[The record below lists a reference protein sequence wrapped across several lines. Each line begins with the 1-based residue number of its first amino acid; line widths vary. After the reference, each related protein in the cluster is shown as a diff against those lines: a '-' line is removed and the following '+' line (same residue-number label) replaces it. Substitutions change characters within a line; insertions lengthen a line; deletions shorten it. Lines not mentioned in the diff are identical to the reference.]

1 LKVDG
6 AMKTI
11 GVFLICM
18 GTAVL
23 ICSLTGCGSSAGSSE
38 YEPFLREAI
47 YTSSAPEP
55 IGPYSQGIKVGR
67 FLYLSGQIGIDPQT
81 GKLVEGGIEA
91 ETHQALKN
99 LKAIL
104 EAGGLPLADV
114 VQAQVFLIDM
124 DEYGIMN
131 TVYGEYFDT
140 SPPARAVI
148 QVARLPRDARVEII
162 MSAVR
167 SD

>member
-1 LKVDG
+1 
-6 AMKTI
+6 MKTRGI
-11 GVFLICM
+11 FVICM
-18 GTAVL
+18 GAAAL
-23 ICSLTGCGSSAGSSE
+23 ICSLTGCGSSAGSSD
-38 YEPFLREAI
+38 YEPFLREVI
-47 YTSSAPEP
+47 YTSSAPAP

-67 FLYLSGQIGIDPQT
+67 FLHLSGQIGIDPQT
-81 GKLVEGGIEA
+81 GNLVEGGIEA

-99 LKAIL
+99 LKALL
-104 EAGGLPLADV
+104 EAGGLSLADS
-114 VQAQVFLIDM
+114 VQAQVFLVDM

-131 TVYGEYFDT
+131 TVYGEYFAG

-148 QVARLPRDARVEII
+148 QVARLPRNARVEII